1 MMRRFMSY
9 VVPAA
14 LLLAGCGGPETLEQ
28 PAETPAAPAVGTTK
42 QGLSSVT
49 INDFPLAF
57 FVPPKVSG
65 DGDFAGHG
73 PQMDINFELQI
84 RNSNELWIA
93 MVIWG
98 SEVPGTTG
106 VHGER
111 FYHIATT
118 ASPIVSVSPSPC
130 PDLNFPAC
138 GPEFEFHYKD
148 TGHSQD
154 AFGFPQVPG
163 NTRIVQNLTCVG
175 DTSGD
180 EAGTKTGCS
189 AILHDLTI
197 TF

>member
-42 QGLSSVT
+42 QGLSVVV
-49 INDFPLAF
+49 NAFALPF

-65 DGDFAGHG
+65 DADFAGHG
-73 PQMDINFELQI
+73 PQMDIDFELQI
-84 RNSNELWIA
+84 RNQNELWIA
-93 MVIWG
+93 MRIWG

-106 VHGER
+106 VHGDR

-118 ASPIVSVSPSPC
+118 PSPITGVSPNPC
-130 PDLNFPAC
+130 GSLDFPGC
-138 GPEFEFHYKD
+138 GPEFSYHYFD
-148 TGHSQD
+148 TGHALD
-154 AFGFPQVPG
+154 AFQFPQVPG
-163 NTRIVQNLTCVG
+163 NTRIVQSLTCVG
-175 DTSGD
+175 DTAGN
-180 EAGTKTGCS
+180 EAGSRTGCE